1 MSKKAALEALRS
13 IKREARSM
21 MAERMA
27 ARRAKKSKP
36 EGDDIPSEED
46 PKDSIADKADMP
58 TDPDDQGD
66 DAGFGEEYPRDDRH
80 DGTDDND
87 MADEVLPSIII
98 HSGSRSKPILPPKRG
113 PGRPRRG

>member
-27 ARRAKKSKP
+27 ARRAKKNQS
-36 EGDDIPSEED
+36 DDIPGEED
-46 PKDSIADKADMP
+46 PDDVIPSKSDMAD
-58 TDPDDQGD
+58 DPDDEGD
-66 DAGFGEEYPRDDRH
+66 ADGFGEEYPRDDRH

-98 HSGSRSKPILPPKRG
+98 HSGSRSKPILPPAKRG